1 MPAGSAPSTEPMVNC
16 PQCGHGFKLTETLAA
31 PIVAAEKR
39 ALEIRLRAEFGVEQ
53 AESRRLLEIELS
65 DAKQKAADADKRELS
80 LLQREQK
87 LKADAD
93 GLELELAK
101 KLAAEEAK
109 ITARAKAT
117 AEAEAARKHEV
128 LERNLAEKQVKLEA
142 AEKVELEAMQLK
154 TRLDDDR
161 RTFELDKARAVEAAK
176 QELFANAKKE
186 AVEQSKL
193 KDAEKDKRISD
204 LMSAL
209 EDAKRKAE
217 QGSQQLQGEVQE
229 LELESRLRS
238 RFPTDQIEPVGKGE
252 TGGDALHRVYDPPG
266 VLCGTI
272 LWESKR
278 TKAWSDGWL
287 PKLRDDQ
294 RAAKAEAAII
304 VSQVL
309 PKGLDVFGEIDRVW
323 VTSPKTAMAVAAC
336 VREGLVAVAAVRRA
350 DEGLETKAEA
360 LYAYLT
366 GSRFKQR
373 VEAMVEAFR
382 TLKEQLDSERRA
394 FEKQWAVREKQLDRF
409 MKATVGMYGDV
420 QGIAGSSVPKI
431 AALEADPDALE
442 PGAGNDG

>member
-1 MPAGSAPSTEPMVNC
+1 MAAASAPLSEPMVNC

-39 ALEIRLRAEFGVEQ
+39 LLETRLRAEFGVERSEALRQ
-53 AESRRLLEIELS
+53 LEAELAT
-65 DAKQKAADADKRELS
+65 AKHKAKASEEKELS
-80 LLQREQK
+80 LLQREQQ
-87 LKADAD
+87 LKDAAA
-93 GLELELAK
+93 GMELELAR

-109 ITARAKAT
+109 ITARAKA
-117 AEAEAARKHEV
+117 EAETAAARKHAS
-128 LERNLAEKQVKLEA
+128 LERELAEKQAKLVA
-142 AEKVELEAMQLK
+142 AEQVELEAMQLK
-154 TRLDDDR
+154 SRLEDDR

-193 KDAEKDKRISD
+193 KDAEKDKRIAD
-204 LMSAL
+204 LVSAL
-209 EDAKRKAE
+209 EEAKRRAE

-229 LELESRLRS
+229 LELESLLRN

-252 TGGDALHRVYDPPG
+252 FGGDALQRVYDPPG

-309 PKGLDVFGEIDRVW
+309 PKGMDVFGEIDRVW
-323 VTSPKTAMAVAAC
+323 VTGPKTALAVASC
-336 VREGLVAVAAVRRA
+336 VREGLVAVASVRRA

-366 GSRFKQR
+366 GARFKQR

-394 FEKQWAVREKQLDRF
+394 FEKQWAVREKQLERF

-420 QGIAGSSVPKI
+420 QGIAGSSVQKI
-431 AALEADPDALE
+431 AALETDADALE
-442 PGAGNDG
+442 PGAGNGG